1 MGGAMRRIRV
11 RLVGPDGPGVLR
23 LADVI
28 EDGPVMV
35 LQLVGSGERIIRHR
49 SRLMVVDD

>member
-28 EDGPVMV
+28 EEGPVMV
-35 LQLVGSGERIIRHR
+35 FQLVGSGERIIRHR